1 MLANLKIIL
10 LFFCFISTAP
20 KGCDEAKK
28 KTTDAKETQEQ
39 GMLELETPPQDE
51 EVVEKPIVPGAYNW
65 EAYQAILQ
73 DKKIAMVVNQTS
85 MVDQVHLIDFL
96 LEKGVQIEKVFA
108 PEHGFRGKAD
118 AGEHINDGKDD
129 RTGLPLISLH
139 GKNKKP
145 VKADLAGVDLIV
157 FDIQDVGARFYTYI
171 SSMHYVME
179 ACAENNI
186 EFLVLDRPNPNGHY
200 VDGPILEA
208 PYRSFVGMHEVPIV
222 HGMTVAEYA
231 QMINGEK
238 WLANGIQCKLQYVT
252 CENYNH
258 DLVYDLPIKPSPN
271 LPNLLSIYLYP
282 SLCLF
287 EGTTVNVGRGTNKQF
302 QVYGHPDFR
311 NGSYEYIPKSMDG
324 AKYPKFENKKCYGFD
339 YSQTPL
345 KTARRRQF
353 DLNYL
358 VDYYQAFPDK
368 SNFFL
373 KNNFFDK
380 LAGSPTLRNQIKSGK
395 TVKEIRATWADGI
408 TQFKQTREKY
418 LLYD

>member
-20 KGCDEAKK
+20 KGCDDVKK
-28 KTTDAKETQEQ
+28 KTTGTSDTEEQ
-39 GMLELETPPQDE
+39 SIP
-51 EVVEKPIVPGAYNW
+51 VVEAPVEEEMIVQPIAPGAYNW

-85 MVDQVHLIDFL
+85 MIGEKHLVDFL
-96 LEKGVQIEKVFA
+96 LEKGVQIEKIFA
-108 PEHGFRGKAD
+108 PEHGFRGEAD
-118 AGEHINDGKDD
+118 AGEQIKDGKDG
-129 RTGLPLISLH
+129 RTGISLISLY
-139 GKNKKP
+139 GKKKKP
-145 VKADLAGVDLIV
+145 VKSDLQGIDLIV

-179 ACAENNI
+179 ACAENDI

-208 PYRSFVGMHEVPIV
+208 AYRSFVGMHEIPIV
-222 HGMTVAEYA
+222 HGMTIAEYA
-231 QMINGEK
+231 RMINGEK
-238 WLANGIQCKLQYVT
+238 WLANGVECKLQYVL

-258 DLVYDLPIKPSPN
+258 DLIYDLKIKPSPN
-271 LPNLLSIYLYP
+271 LPNLRSIYLYP

-287 EGTTVNVGRGTNKQF
+287 EGTTVNIGRGTDKQF
-302 QVYGHPDFR
+302 QIYGHPDFR
-311 NGSYEYIPKSMDG
+311 NGNYEYIPKSMPG
-324 AKYPKFENKKCYGFD
+324 AKYPKFENETCYGFD
-339 YSQTPL
+339 YSQMPL
-345 KTARRRQF
+345 KIARKRQF

-358 VDYYQAFPDK
+358 VDYYEAFPNK
-368 SNFFL
+368 SKFFL

-380 LAGSPTLRNQIKSGK
+380 LAGNRKLRKQIESGM
-395 TVKEIRATWADGI
+395 TVKEIRATWADGLDN
-408 TQFKQTREKY
+408 FRKTREKY